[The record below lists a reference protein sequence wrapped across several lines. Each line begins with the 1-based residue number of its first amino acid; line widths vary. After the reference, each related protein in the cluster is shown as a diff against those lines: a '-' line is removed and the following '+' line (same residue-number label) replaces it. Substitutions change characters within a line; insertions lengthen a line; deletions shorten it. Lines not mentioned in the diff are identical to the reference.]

1 MYDIIIIGEKMK
13 VLNFGSCNID
23 YVYQLD
29 HIVVP
34 GETQSSTNMQLFAG
48 GKGLNQSIA
57 IARAG
62 AKVYHA
68 GAIGQD
74 GNELLQLL
82 KENNVDVTYL
92 QTVNE
97 KTGHAIIQVA
107 KNGENSIFI
116 HAGANACI
124 TTEYI
129 DLVLANFGKDDI
141 LLLQNEI
148 SNVEYIVNKAFEKQM
163 VIILNPS
170 PINEKIAKID
180 LKKISYLIVNQKEA
194 QAITNHTEELSA
206 LEYFITNYP
215 NLKLILTLGKTGS
228 LYQDNSQRIFQ
239 PSYKVDTVDT
249 TAAGDTF
256 TGYFVA
262 GLIKGI
268 ALQKNMNYSSCAS
281 ALSVSKNGAAP
292 SIPTINEV
300 EKALNTLSLNQENIQ
315 DKQTKRSIETLIE
328 QNLTN
333 VTMGDIAKHLGYSLV
348 YTGVLVKTLF
358 GKTYKELLLDKRLEK
373 AKQLL
378 TNSKLSIGEIIKT
391 IGYENE
397 GYFRKKFTQKF
408 GKKPLEYRKI
418 LGEL

>member
-1 MYDIIIIGEKMK
+1 MK

-29 HIVVP
+29 HIVAP
-34 GETQSSTNMQLFAG
+34 GETESSTKMQLFAG

-82 KENNVDVTYL
+82 KDNDVDVTFL
-92 QTVNE
+92 QTVTE

-129 DLVLANFGKDDI
+129 DLVLANFGKGDI

-170 PINEKIAKID
+170 PINEKIAQID

-194 QAITNHTEELSA
+194 QAITNHTEELTA
-206 LEYFITNYP
+206 LEYFKANHP
-215 NLKLILTLGKTGS
+215 DLKVILTLGKTGS

-281 ALSVSKNGAAP
+281 ALAVSKNGAAP
-292 SIPTINEV
+292 SIPIIAQV
-300 EKALNTLSLNQENIQ
+300 EKALSTLSINQENIQ

-333 VTMGDIAKHLGYSLV
+333 VTMSDIAKHLGYSLV

-378 TNSKLSIGEIIKT
+378 TKSKLSIGEIIKT

>member
-1 MYDIIIIGEKMK
+1 MK

-29 HIVVP
+29 HIVAP
-34 GETQSSTNMQLFAG
+34 GETESSTKMQLFAG

-82 KENNVDVTYL
+82 KDNDVDVTFL
-92 QTVNE
+92 QTVTE

-129 DLVLANFGKDDI
+129 DLVLANFGKGDI

-170 PINEKIAKID
+170 PINEKIAQID

-194 QAITNHTEELSA
+194 QAITNHTEELTA
-206 LEYFITNYP
+206 LEHFKTSHP
-215 NLKLILTLGKTGS
+215 DLKVILTLGKTGS

-281 ALSVSKNGAAP
+281 ALAVSKNGAAP
-292 SIPTINEV
+292 SIPIIAQV
-300 EKALNTLSLNQENIQ
+300 EKALSTLSINQENIQ

-333 VTMGDIAKHLGYSLV
+333 VTMSDIAKHLGYSLV

-378 TNSKLSIGEIIKT
+378 TKSKLSIGEIIKT

>member
-1 MYDIIIIGEKMK
+1 MK

-29 HIVVP
+29 HIVAP
-34 GETQSSTNMQLFAG
+34 GETESSTKMQLFAG

-82 KENNVDVTYL
+82 KDNDVDVTFL
-92 QTVNE
+92 QTVTE

-129 DLVLANFGKDDI
+129 DLVLANFGKGDI

-170 PINEKIAKID
+170 PINEKIAQID

-194 QAITNHTEELSA
+194 QAITNHTEELTA
-206 LEYFITNYP
+206 LEYFKTNHP
-215 NLKLILTLGKTGS
+215 DLKVILTLGKTGS

-281 ALSVSKNGAAP
+281 ALAVSKNGAAP
-292 SIPTINEV
+292 SIPIIAQV
-300 EKALNTLSLNQENIQ
+300 EKALSTLSINQENIQ

-333 VTMGDIAKHLGYSLV
+333 VTMSDIAKHLGYSLV

-378 TNSKLSIGEIIKT
+378 TKSKLSIGEIIKT

>member
-1 MYDIIIIGEKMK
+1 MK
-13 VLNFGSCNID
+13 VLNFGSCNVD

-34 GETQSSTNMQLFAG
+34 GETESSIKMQLFAG

-62 AKVYHA
+62 VKVYHA
-68 GAIGQD
+68 GAIGED
-74 GNELLQLL
+74 GNFLFQLL
-82 KENNVDVTYL
+82 KENNVDVSFL
-92 QTVNE
+92 QTVKE

-116 HAGANACI
+116 HAGANAFVSR
-124 TTEYI
+124 EYVDEI
-129 DLVLANFGKDDI
+129 LENFSKGDI

-163 VIILNPS
+163 IIILNPS
-170 PINEKIAKID
+170 PINEKIVKID

-194 QAITNHTEELSA
+194 QAITNQMEELNS
-206 LEYFITNYP
+206 LKYFKVNYP
-215 NLKLILTLGKTGS
+215 DLKVILTLGKTGS
-228 LYQDNSQRIFQ
+228 LYQDKTQRIFQ
-239 PSYKVDTVDT
+239 ASYKVDAVDT

-268 ALQKNMNYSSCAS
+268 SLQKNMNYSSCAS

-292 SIPTINEV
+292 SIPTLSQV
-300 EKALNTLSLNQENIQ
+300 EKAISTLSLNQENIQ
-315 DKQTKRSIETLIE
+315 DKQIKRSIENLIQ
-328 QNLTN
+328 QNLKN
-333 VTMGDIAKHLGYSLV
+333 IAISEIAKSLGYSTV
-348 YTGVLVKTLF
+348 YTGVIIKNLF
-358 GKTYKELLLDKRLEK
+358 GKTYKELLIDKRLDR

-378 TNSKLSIGEIIKT
+378 ISSNLAISEIISA

-397 GYFRKKFTQKF
+397 GYFRKKFMEKF

-418 LGEL
+418 SGEL